1 MLQQYN
7 PQFSIV
13 FHVLSTTHLSSFV
26 FPCFPMGPHML
37 SLPLP
42 GLLLPLSLS
51 HTPFSLFNSLFQS
64 KYCPT
69 SSQRL
74 STSHMLFFFFF
85 FPHCSPSAAPSACS
99 CCDAA
104 AGGAVELYSF
114 CSRSLQFDMHVVAT
128 VRLTELKISWEVF
141 SALGEKGCSSRAA
154 AEIYFTLLLVR
165 FSDKCLEILLT
176 ERNCRQQVMGLS

>member
-1 MLQQYN
+1 MCSQPPTCLLLSFLVSPWAPTCSPY
-7 PQFSIV
+7 PSLAYCSLFLSHTHPFPFSIV
-13 FHVLSTTHLSSFV
+13 CSSPNIV
-26 FPCFPMGPHML
+26 R
-37 SLPLP
+37 
-42 GLLLPLSLS
+42 LPLSGSALL
-51 HTPFSLFNSLFQS
+51 T
-64 KYCPT
+64 C
-69 SSQRL
+69 
-74 STSHMLFFFFF
+74 FFFFF
-85 FPHCSPSAAPSACS
+85 LFPHCSPSAAPSVCS